1 MSKTYLSI
9 LIIIALIVIGS
20 LAYSFISQ
28 PKIGTNEAVVII
40 DFGNNKR
47 AFAGEVID
55 GMTITDALGASAKAG
70 NFNYIYQN
78 GTLEKVD
85 GLEKD
90 GGQWSVF
97 INGTKVEE
105 PLDKITIKPQDKI
118 ELRFEK

>member
-9 LIIIALIVIGS
+9 LIIIVLIIIGS
-20 LAYSFISQ
+20 LAYSLVSQ
-28 PKIGTNEAVVII
+28 PKIGTNEALVVI

-90 GGQWSVF
+90 GGQWAVF